1 MLTKPKKISKSLMKQ
16 LNQKLVLQILKD
28 HANASKSELA
38 KITGLTIPGVSEIIH
53 ELEHYQ
59 LIKNIGESPI
69 KRGRSPVMYEIN
81 KDSFKVIGVTIRSK
95 SIRVGLFNTLGERL
109 LFSEEN
115 LPEDTSPN
123 NIMDYVAILV
133 RQLLKDSKMNF
144 SDINGIGLGMHGI
157 VNPIKGISIY
167 PPHLNWRNIPV
178 KQMLEEKLNIPV
190 IIDNDCNTLA
200 LAEYWFGDGENLN
213 SFITLNVDYGIGAGI
228 MINGQLFHGSNFGA
242 GQIGHTIVQDNGSLC
257 SCGNYGCLETISSEL
272 SIIEKVKIKIKK
284 GFPSLITEIA
294 KSPDH
299 ITLNH
304 LYEAAKQNDQLALSI
319 LETASRYLGIG
330 ISTLVNV
337 FNPEKVILT
346 GGILRGQ
353 DAVMQPLTESFHTHA
368 LLTNIDHLEIVQSK
382 LGQQA
387 DVLGAATLWINELF
401 KGELP
406 LSSLKSN

>member
-1 MLTKPKKISKSLMKQ
+1 
-16 LNQKLVLQILKD
+16 
-28 HANASKSELA
+28 
-38 KITGLTIPGVSEIIH
+38 
-53 ELEHYQ
+53 
-59 LIKNIGESPI
+59 
-69 KRGRSPVMYEIN
+69 
-81 KDSFKVIGVTIRSK
+81 
-95 SIRVGLFNTLGERL
+95 
-109 LFSEEN
+109 
-115 LPEDTSPN
+115 
-123 NIMDYVAILV
+123 
-133 RQLLKDSKMNF
+133 
-144 SDINGIGLGMHGI
+144 
-157 VNPIKGISIY
+157 
-167 PPHLNWRNIPV
+167 
-178 KQMLEEKLNIPV
+178 MLEEKLNIPV

-353 DAVMQPLTESFHTHA
+353 DAVMNPEKVILTGGILRGQDAVMQPLTESFHTHA
-368 LLTNIDHLEIVQSK
+368 LLTNIDHLEIVRPFRNSPIQTWS
-382 LGQQA
+382 
-387 DVLGAATLWINELF
+387 T
-401 KGELP
+401 
-406 LSSLKSN
+406 S